1 MALLFSKLVL
11 FPAVAIYTLFVF
23 TSIVYSQEPVTF
35 SGNVVNGTSSGQVP
49 ANLQVSLRILH
60 SSQEIENRTT
70 EVDEEGSFEFQDVP
84 SDEDSLYGIFT
95 DYQGVRYSLQLDS
108 MPPSTSPELAIYE
121 TVTSSEAITLDSDV
135 MIVGWADAE
144 ERILGVLESVGVL
157 NSADRTFV
165 SDLEQAGDMNFL
177 RFSLPPSYM
186 NLDVQSTLVGGDVV
200 PVDRGFA
207 LTTPIPPGLH
217 ELLFTYLVE
226 YDGDSIAIVRSF
238 PFGANSFTVLI
249 PEELATLEAPA
260 LENMGSTLIG
270 DTQFLNLEGKSF
282 QRDATVNIDIR
293 GLPQPSLLQRTKN
306 VLGGGTIAAVG
317 IPLVVGLILAGLLA
331 YVLFLRRSRRVL
343 VAQRL
348 PVEEGR
354 QALIA
359 SIARLDDLFEQGE
372 ITEHQYKERR
382 TALKGRLLQL
392 TGEDAGGG
400 S

>member
-1 MALLFSKLVL
+1 MALLFSRVVL
-11 FPAVAIYTLFVF
+11 LHAVAIYTLFAF
-23 TSIVYSQEPVTF
+23 TSIVYSQEPVAF

-177 RFSLPPSYM
+177 RFSLPPSFM

-226 YDGDSIAIVRSF
+226 YDGDSIAIARSF

-270 DTQFLNLEGKSF
+270 DTQFLNLEGKGF

-293 GLPQPSLLQRTKN
+293 GLPQPSLLQRAKN
-306 VLGGGTIAAVG
+306 ALGGGTIATVG
-317 IPLVVGLILAGLLA
+317 IPLVLGLVLAGLLA

-343 VAQRL
+343 MAQRL

-359 SIARLDDLFEQGE
+359 SIARLDDLFERGE

-382 TALKGRLLQL
+382 AALKGRLLQL